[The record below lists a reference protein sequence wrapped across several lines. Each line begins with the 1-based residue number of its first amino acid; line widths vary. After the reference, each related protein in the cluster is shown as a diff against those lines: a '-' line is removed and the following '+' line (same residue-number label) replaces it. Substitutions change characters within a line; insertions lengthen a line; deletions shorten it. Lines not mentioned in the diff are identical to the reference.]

1 MAARRARA
9 SDLLKEVVLQAGL
22 ELLDRDGLRLTFDSI
37 SYARVFQYLADE
49 YGVSVT
55 RGSVHE
61 RIWAG
66 QDDFR
71 RDVLV
76 ESVNYFP
83 VGGISAALLDRSI
96 ATDSPDA
103 FVKDLAARVF
113 PQVASEPMSARFQ
126 SVKALASWFDDPVAT
141 ETLHELLDQRAE
153 NILEQAKQGF
163 PSTVRALGLRVRPEL
178 GISWDQATVLSW
190 LAIAAL
196 TEGSQLN
203 LHAGSLDTTAPV
215 AYRSTPV
222 DDASPWHILSVGLRA
237 ILDFLFEPA
246 PGSPPSVDPPKSSEA
261 PPAPKVDAELLQD
274 RSRPGRRPRGQLRKL
289 VLTAAVELLYRD
301 GPNLKPDL
309 LSYASVFRHLRDTRG
324 FTVHRSSVHGR
335 IWANNDEYRTE
346 VLVRSLTDSASPIQ
360 VVTDEVMAME
370 PSTSADGS
378 IDPIRWADDVWRQAG
393 ASLPGLSSRSKVYR
407 RLLQIKA
414 ALVDQPPSELTTAL
428 RAAVAQVE
436 RERMEGNKQQLKS
449 VVLDLGFRARPETGL
464 DETETLDVL
473 QVLTMTTA
481 TGFIFNELA
490 GISPMSRGV
499 PMTRP
504 DGSGDVEEWNPLAL
518 AGRSYFH
525 ALYEFHGN

>member
-9 SDLLKEVVLQAGL
+9 TDSLKDVVLQAGL

-37 SYARVFQYLADE
+37 SYARVFQYLSDE
-49 YGVSVT
+49 YDVTVT

-61 RIWAG
+61 RIWG
-66 QDDFR
+66 SQDDFR
-71 RDVLV
+71 RDVLA

-83 VGGISAALLDRSI
+83 IGGISAALLDRSI
-96 ATDSPDA
+96 RTDSPEV

-113 PQVASEPMSARFQ
+113 PEVANEPLSTRFQ
-126 SVKALASWFDDPVAT
+126 SVKALASWFDDPLAT
-141 ETLHELLDQRAE
+141 ETLHELLDQRAGK
-153 NILEQAKQGF
+153 ILERAKQEF
-163 PSTVRALGLRVRPEL
+163 PTTVRALGLRVRPEL
-178 GISWDQATVLSW
+178 GISSDQATELTW

-203 LHAGSLDTTAPV
+203 LHAGSLDTMVPV
-215 AYRSTPV
+215 QYRATPI
-222 DDASPWHILSVGLRA
+222 DSASPWLVLSVGLMA

-246 PGSPPSVDPPKSSEA
+246 PTPPPSPEPPR
-261 PPAPKVDAELLQD
+261 PPEPPSAPKVDSDLLAE
-274 RSRPGRRPRGQLRKL
+274 RSRRPRGQLRKL

-309 LSYASVFRHLRDTRG
+309 LSYASVFGHLRETRG

-360 VVTDEVMAME
+360 EVTDDVLAMQANAGGDG
-370 PSTSADGS
+370 SAD
-378 IDPIRWADDVWRQAG
+378 PLRWADDVWRQAG
-393 ASLPGLSSRSKVYR
+393 ASLPGVSSRAQVYR

-414 ALVDQPPSELTTAL
+414 ALVDQPPSKLTEAL
-428 RAAVAQVE
+428 RDAVAQVE
-436 RERMEGNKQQLKS
+436 AQRMEGNKQQLKS
-449 VVLDLGFRARPETGL
+449 AVLHLGFRARPETGL
-464 DETETLDVL
+464 SEAETLDVL
-473 QVLTMTTA
+473 QILTMTTA

-490 GISPMSRGV
+490 GIGSMSRPV
-499 PMTRP
+499 QMTRP
-504 DGSGDVEEWNPLAL
+504 DGSGDVEDWTPLGL

-525 ALYEFHGN
+525 ALYEFRKK